1 MKKGDDAITVTMDGK
16 EVKITYEQLVLTNNL
31 TLQALITLLV
41 KKEIVSPEELLAE
54 LQLKEK
60 ERLKKPE
67 D

>member
-41 KKEIVSPEELLAE
+41 KKEIISPEEFLAE
-54 LQLKEK
+54 LQSKEK
-60 ERLKKPE
+60 ERLKEPE

>member
-16 EVKITYEQLVLTNNL
+16 EVKITYEQLILTNNL

>member
-60 ERLKKPE
+60 ERLKEPE